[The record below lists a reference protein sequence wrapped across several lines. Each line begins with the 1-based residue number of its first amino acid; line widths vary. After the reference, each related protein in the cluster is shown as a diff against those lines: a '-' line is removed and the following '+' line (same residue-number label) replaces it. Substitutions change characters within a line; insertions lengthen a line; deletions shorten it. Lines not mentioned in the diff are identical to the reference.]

1 VGARRE
7 AAVAVDTLLVCV
19 GIHDDFGDAEA
30 DPALVGDLHTE
41 AGSSGADDAPGLERD
56 AAGA

>member
-1 VGARRE
+1 M
-7 AAVAVDTLLVCV
+7 AVDTLLVRV

-30 DPALVGDLHTE
+30 ESAFVGDLHAE
-41 AGSSGADDAPGLERD
+41 AGLSSADDAPGMERD